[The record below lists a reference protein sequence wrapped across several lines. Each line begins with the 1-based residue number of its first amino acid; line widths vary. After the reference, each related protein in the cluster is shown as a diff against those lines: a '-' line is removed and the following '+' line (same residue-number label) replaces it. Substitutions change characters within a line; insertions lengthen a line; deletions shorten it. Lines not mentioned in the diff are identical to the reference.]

1 MPVLLDFTIKSLKL
15 ATGVVCANSFPQD
28 GTSVANRVFKEVR
41 IEAWYCDPVAR
52 SWVVSTTRFVL

>member
-15 ATGVVCANSFPQD
+15 TTGAVRADSVPQD

-41 IEAWYCDPVAR
+41 IEAWYCDPVAP
-52 SWVVSTTRFVL
+52 S